1 MRGKTLKLY
10 QSFIRRKLWVILSL
24 VLLLFLLSLFS
35 LSLGAANLGLGAVWR
50 SLLSRILPLSPP
62 DKLTEVIVW
71 ELRVPR
77 ILMAMLAGAGLALA
91 GAVSQGL
98 LRNPLASPY
107 TLGISSAAGFGAS
120 LALVLGLGVVGGEY
134 LVVANAFCFALLAT
148 LLVWALGLKKG
159 MSPESVILAG
169 IAVMYLFS
177 SLTSLLQY
185 AAEPRALQGVV
196 FWLMGGLHT
205 TTWKGVLPVL
215 VLCLLCSPLLLGS
228 CWDLNAIAAG
238 DETAKGLGV
247 NVRRVRGMGL
257 VLLSLLTAGIVS
269 FTGTIGFI
277 GLVSPH
283 LARMLVGGD
292 HRFVLPCSCLLGALL
307 LLGADTLA
315 RTLLAPTEIPVGAI
329 TSLLGIP
336 FFLHLLLKKRRD
348 FWP

>member
-1 MRGKTLKLY
+1 
-10 QSFIRRKLWVILSL
+10 
-24 VLLLFLLSLFS
+24 
-35 LSLGAANLGLGAVWR
+35 
-50 SLLSRILPLSPP
+50 
-62 DKLTEVIVW
+62 
-71 ELRVPR
+71 
-77 ILMAMLAGAGLALA
+77 
-91 GAVSQGL
+91 
-98 LRNPLASPY
+98 
-107 TLGISSAAGFGAS
+107 
-120 LALVLGLGVVGGEY
+120 
-134 LVVANAFCFALLAT
+134 
-148 LLVWALGLKKG
+148 
-159 MSPESVILAG
+159 
-169 IAVMYLFS
+169 
-177 SLTSLLQY
+177 
-185 AAEPRALQGVV
+185 
-196 FWLMGGLHT
+196 
-205 TTWKGVLPVL
+205 VL